1 MSNFTYL
8 SAISIEA
15 PVLIAPLLPA
25 LVLKAMQ
32 CDNSTRKLFLVP
44 SVFVIAA
51 QVLVAPVL
59 AAPMLVAP
67 VLAAPLLVAPGLE
80 AMFYNWYC

>member
-59 AAPMLVAP
+59 LAPVLVAP
-67 VLAAPLLVAPGLE
+67 VLAAPVLAVPVVE
-80 AMFYNWYC
+80 HCF